1 MALIRIL
8 TGDHDLG
15 IRARRSELLA
25 RSKATPDAVA
35 RYDLTS
41 ESEAGAFTTALATIP
56 MFGGPRYLEAFP
68 LELLDPAA
76 AAFIAKAGAEDTVVL
91 HGRTAPKAEVVSTTG
106 ATVEVF
112 KLPAGAGVITMVST
126 LAKSHDLTL
135 SSEVITHIA
144 ERCANDIGRLQSV
157 IYSLAVTSQLNPSI
171 AVVDRFLVGTT
182 TAAGTPWAL
191 TDQLSQG
198 RIGAALSIA
207 DTVEPLAALSYISVR
222 LGQVGRIV
230 EDGATSGEQAAS
242 AVGLA
247 SVPVAR
253 NLIVLGHRLGQAG
266 LSASWAIV
274 ARADIAIKTSQ
285 NPRASLEAALVEL
298 HLLWSAPAPLSR

>member
-8 TGDHDLG
+8 TGDHELG

-25 RSKATPDAVA
+25 GSKATPDAVA
-35 RYDLTS
+35 RYDLTD
-41 ESEAGAFTTALATIP
+41 ESEAAAFTTALATIP
-56 MFGGPRYLEAFP
+56 MFGGPRYLEASP

-76 AAFIAKAGAEDTVVL
+76 AALITKAGIEDTIVL
-91 HGRTAPKAEVVSTTG
+91 YGRTAVKADVLTATG
-106 ATVEVF
+106 ATVEAF
-112 KLPAGAGVITMVST
+112 KLPTGAGVTTMVTT
-126 LAKSHDLTL
+126 LAQAHDLTL
-135 SSEVITHIA
+135 STEVVAHIA

-157 IYSLAVTSQLNPSI
+157 IYSLAITSQRDPSI
-171 AVVDRFLVGTT
+171 AVVDRYLVGTT

-191 TDQLSQG
+191 TDQLAQG
-198 RIGAALSIA
+198 RIGAALAIA
-207 DTVEPLAALSYISVR
+207 DTVEPLAALSFVSVR

-230 EDGATSGEQAAS
+230 EDGSTSGEQAAS

-253 NLIVLGHRLGQAG
+253 NLIVLGQRLGQAG
-266 LSASWAIV
+266 LAASWTVV
-274 ARADIAIKTSQ
+274 ARADIALKTSS

-298 HLLWSAPAPLSR
+298 HQLWSAPVPLAR